1 MVRFISSLFFGC
13 FNKQTSC
20 IKQPEAFTKLKEKVV
35 PLALTPSSTWKEQNL
50 GDFLLLLALT
60 NETSN
65 HELNEAFLESLEYT
79 LENLDNRLSKTVYE
93 APAKKS
99 VSFNLNENI
108 EYEEDNEFKEEL
120 VEYRKSVGMN
130 LYYYFRRM
138 ERDERRERIRRLK
151 RVLTYPWRAMANV
164 FRGRRRRTVLVD
176 NI

>member
-1 MVRFISSLFFGC
+1 MVRFISSLLFGC
-13 FNKQTSC
+13 FNKQSSS
-20 IKQPEAFTKLKEKVV
+20 IKQPEASTKLKEKVV
-35 PLALTPSSTWKEQNL
+35 PLTLRPSSTWKEQNL
-50 GDFLLLLALT
+50 SDFLLLLAVT
-60 NETSN
+60 DETSN
-65 HELNEAFLESLEYT
+65 NELNKAFLESLEYT
-79 LENLDNRLSKTVYE
+79 LENLDKRLSKTFYE
-93 APAKKS
+93 APARKS

-151 RVLTYPWRAMANV
+151 RVLTYPWRAMTNV
-164 FRGRRRRTVLVD
+164 FRRRRRRTVMED

>member
-1 MVRFISSLFFGC
+1 MVRFISSLLFGC
-13 FNKQTSC
+13 FSKQRSSVD
-20 IKQPEAFTKLKEKVV
+20 QPEGFTKLKEKVI
-35 PLALTPSSTWKEQNL
+35 PLTLTPTSTWKEQNL
-50 GDFLLLLALT
+50 SEFLLLLAVT
-60 NETSN
+60 DGTSN
-65 HELNEAFLESLEYT
+65 HALNEAFLDSLENT
-79 LENLDNRLSKTVYE
+79 LKNLDKRLSKIIYE

-99 VSFNLNENI
+99 VSFNLSENI
-108 EYEEDNEFKEEL
+108 EYEEDNELNEEL